1 MMKRILYV
9 FVVLLAICCNKADDG
24 GDKPLGSSLEPI
36 EVEEG
41 KDLVGYILYSDGTRA
56 EGVVVS
62 DGFSC
67 TVTNEKGVYQL
78 ARNDKAR
85 HVFFSYPN
93 NCEITF
99 DGNAVP
105 EYYFKLPA
113 KTNTALRHDF
123 TLKKS
128 GQIPPSKFVLYLIA
142 DSQVKLPYMESR
154 FVDDIV
160 ADINADVAGR
170 NYPCIAVTLGDD
182 GDDNLYHVSKGTTT
196 TTFKTV
202 SNLYG
207 HLKIPCFHCIGNHDH
222 DKTIASGDDYYY
234 RSLSSYEEAFSP
246 VNYSFNFGNVHFV
259 VMDDV
264 RYTAPS
270 TYTSGLLDEQ
280 VEWLRQDLS
289 YVPTDRQVY
298 VCLHIPIRG
307 AASFQNRDALFDL
320 LKPYPLK
327 RIFAGHSHYNHHYIH
342 TKHDNLHEWIVSA
355 AHGLFWRGIIAK
367 DGSYNGY
374 GVCVVGKNGAED
386 EYYKSA
392 KFDKSVQGRMLDP
405 SKFTTWKD
413 GRDNDNVRWTD
424 KVICN
429 IWNSDNQTYY
439 KWKVE
444 LYEDGKKTM
453 DMSLRNCQDYSV
465 SDWIDMYTEFKSIN
479 NTHNCKIWRA
489 VPVSKTSVK
498 KVRAVDPYG
507 NEYWITDVVNDPSV
521 FVRY

>member
-1 MMKRILYV
+1 M
-9 FVVLLAICCNKADDG
+9 
-24 GDKPLGSSLEPI
+24 
-36 EVEEG
+36 
-41 KDLVGYILYSDGTRA
+41 
-56 EGVVVS
+56 
-62 DGFSC
+62 
-67 TVTNEKGVYQL
+67 YQL

-327 RIFAGHSHYNHHYIH
+327 RILRAIPTTTTTTSIPSMTIYM
-342 TKHDNLHEWIVSA
+342 S
-355 AHGLFWRGIIAK
+355 GL
-367 DGSYNGY
+367 SQPPT
-374 GVCVVGKNGAED
+374 VCSGEGLLQKMVH
-386 EYYKSA
+386 
-392 KFDKSVQGRMLDP
+392 
-405 SKFTTWKD
+405 
-413 GRDNDNVRWTD
+413 
-424 KVICN
+424 
-429 IWNSDNQTYY
+429 
-439 KWKVE
+439 
-444 LYEDGKKTM
+444 TM
-453 DMSLRNCQDYSV
+453 DMACVLSGKTEWRTNTTSRQSLTSPCRGGCLTRRNSLLGRTVVTMTMSV
-465 SDWIDMYTEFKSIN
+465 GRT
-479 NTHNCKIWRA
+479 R
-489 VPVSKTSVK
+489 
-498 KVRAVDPYG
+498 
-507 NEYWITDVVNDPSV
+507 
-521 FVRY
+521 